1 MRPILLGAAF
11 ALITSAL
18 LAGCGGGDGDT
29 SSTSSS
35 STSASS
41 GSPTSS
47 SSGGGSGGTGG
58 QGGHGGQGGS
68 APSKPADCVD
78 LPLTGVDLL
87 SQQENAFDTADSV
100 PVVRTPS
107 SLANISGAAEE
118 FDRLRILFDG
128 ATGVGVHALDPDPNH
143 ALPDYQ
149 KTYLPTCSACAVYQE
164 DLDPASSAY
173 TKLFAAKAGELE
185 ITELLTPHQTA
196 GFARHVELRE
206 IAADPETG
214 AYTWVPG
221 GACYWIEEAKY
232 DVRRKNGCM
241 PFVTGACPPDAFC
254 MPTNA
259 IGSDGE
265 CVTGGAKGPGEACSR
280 ADDTHWD
287 SDCQL
292 GLRCLDADGSAKC
305 YEVCDVVSTAPGC
318 PAGTHC
324 GGGYNLCLD
333 EATVLANSGVDDAAV
348 GAPCATNPTA
358 LYCGGAGQPG
368 TCYDDD
374 GDAGPQP
381 STCIPWVSAPSQ
393 CVAPQTAGYVA
404 YKGNLD
410 NSTLWCLTPP

>member
-1 MRPILLGAAF
+1 MA
-11 ALITSAL
+11 
-18 LAGCGGGDGDT
+18 CGGGDGDT
-29 SSTSSS
+29 TSTSTSSS
-35 STSASS
+35 SSSSSSS
-41 GSPTSS
+41 GDTTSSS

-58 QGGHGGQGGS
+58 TGGHGGQGGS
-68 APSKPADCVD
+68 APTKPADCVD
-78 LPLTGVDLL
+78 LSLTGIELL
-87 SQQENAFDTADSV
+87 SQQENTFDSSDSV

-107 SLANISGAAEE
+107 SVANISGNAEQ

-128 ATGVGVHALDPDPNH
+128 KTGVGVHALDPEPNH
-143 ALPDYQ
+143 VLPDYQ
-149 KTYLPTCSACAVYQE
+149 KTYLPTCSAGAVYQE
-164 DLDPASSAY
+164 DRDSATSTY

-185 ITELLTPHQTA
+185 ITELVTPHQTA
-196 GFARHVELRE
+196 GAVRYVELRE
-206 IAADPETG
+206 VAADADTG
-214 AYTWVPG
+214 AYAWVSG
-221 GACYWIEEAKY
+221 GACYWIQEAKY
-232 DVRRKNGCM
+232 DVRRDNGCL
-241 PFVTGACPPDAFC
+241 PFVPGSCPADKFC

-265 CVTGGAKGPGEACSR
+265 CVTGGTKGPGEACTL
-280 ADDTHWD
+280 ADDTHWS

-292 GLRCLDADGSAKC
+292 GLRCLDSEGSAKC

-348 GAPCATNPTA
+348 GEACATNPTA

-374 GDAGPQP
+374 GDAGPKP
-381 STCIPWVSAPSQ
+381 STCIPWMSAPSQ
-393 CVAPQTAGYVA
+393 CIAPQTAGYVA
-404 YKGNLD
+404 YKNGSD